1 MDSDAL
7 LPRQGLIFD
16 VKRYAIND
24 GPGIRVA
31 FFLKGCNLNCA
42 WCHNPEGISPC
53 TEKMYTASKCI
64 GCGTCVSVCPADAL
78 TLSGSL
84 VETDRDKCTLCGK
97 CAEVCPTKA
106 FQMSGQ
112 YMNVSEIMEIIE
124 KERVFMEQSGG
135 GVTFSGGEPLLQ
147 SEFLL
152 EALQECKRRGIHRA
166 VDTAGHVNTAVLLEV
181 AKETDLFLFDL
192 KMMSS
197 GLHQQ
202 WTGVSNTLIHENLR
216 HLSAAGVEII
226 IRIPVIG
233 GVNDDSE
240 NIKAT
245 IEFLK
250 TLTNPVK
257 EVHLLPYHSIAQ
269 HKFAK
274 LERAEDFDLF
284 DEPDDDVLQEF
295 VEKFVAE
302 GIKAQVGG

>member
-1 MDSDAL
+1 
-7 LPRQGLIFD
+7 
-16 VKRYAIND
+16 
-24 GPGIRVA
+24 
-31 FFLKGCNLNCA
+31 
-42 WCHNPEGISPC
+42 
-53 TEKMYTASKCI
+53 
-64 GCGTCVSVCPADAL
+64 
-78 TLSGSL
+78 
-84 VETDRDKCTLCGK
+84 
-97 CAEVCPTKA
+97 
-106 FQMSGQ
+106 
-112 YMNVSEIMEIIE
+112 MNVSEIMEIIE

-197 GLHQQ
+197 ELHQQ

-216 HLSAAGVEII
+216 HLSASGVEII

-240 NIKAT
+240 NIDAT
-245 IEFLK
+245 IEFLR
-250 TLTNPVK
+250 TFTNPVK
-257 EVHLLPYHSIAQ
+257 EVHLLPYHAIAQ

-274 LERAEDFDLF
+274 LERAEEFDLF
-284 DEPDDDVLQEF
+284 DEPDGDVMQGI
-295 VEKFVAE
+295 VERFEATGVKV
-302 GIKAQVGG
+302 QVGG